1 MKKLLHLLLC
11 CSLIATSTIAQ
22 NNYNEI
28 SLPALME
35 KKQKGDDNMIIVDVR
50 TKGEY
55 HDTVSRGKQSN
66 IGRIKGA
73 INIPLQDLQKDP
85 EAVKQLEAYKDKDI
99 YLICSHSY
107 RSRSVSNLLLKNG
120 FTHVNN
126 VQGGMT
132 EWFRRYD
139 ELAPYRTQFYETANS
154 YKNISPAQLLH
165 MLSSGEKV
173 QLIGITNTPR
183 FFWDSATVRFYQYY
197 PALKNAVYF
206 NYADSLKILEQA
218 QQAKG
223 KPIVLFNMVNNGAAE
238 TSEWLTQKGIPDAT
252 YLVGNSYLFYEFFR
266 NKNPGQKTTK
276 FIESKS
282 KIDFITAPNYC
293 SKQKTGNTVLIDL
306 RHDSLYNKVNKGTK
320 HAFKHLANSVNFFEG
335 NGVDQFSK
343 QFTDKKKN
351 YVFISENGIDG
362 LALANG
368 LTKKGYSISWL
379 IGGLQ
384 RWEWY
389 MNNVED
395 FGCNNS
401 LVKE

>member
-1 MKKLLHLLLC
+1 MKKFLHLLLC
-11 CSLIATSTIAQ
+11 LFGISMITNAQ

-35 KKQKGDDNMIIVDVR
+35 KKQKGDDNIVIVDVR

-55 HDTVSRGKQSN
+55 CDTVSRGKQSN
-66 IGRIKGA
+66 IGKIKGA
-73 INIPLQDLQKDP
+73 INIPLQELQKDP
-85 EAVKQLEAYKDKDI
+85 EAVKQLDAYRDKDI

-107 RSRSVSNLLLKNG
+107 RSRSASNILLKNG

-139 ELAPYRTQFYETANS
+139 ELAPYRTRFYETANS
-154 YKNISPAQLLH
+154 YKNISPAQLLNL
-165 MLSSGEKV
+165 LSSGEKV

-183 FFWDSATVRFYQYY
+183 FFWDSAMVRFYQYY
-197 PALKNAVYF
+197 PAFKNAVYF
-206 NYADSLKILEQA
+206 NYADSLKILEQI
-218 QQAKG
+218 QKDKT
-223 KPIVLFNMVNNGAAE
+223 KPVVLFNMVNNGAAE
-238 TSEWLTQKGIPDAT
+238 TTEWLTQKGIPNAA

-266 NKNPGQKTTK
+266 NKNPGQKTNK
-276 FIESKS
+276 FIKSKS
-282 KIDFITAPNYC
+282 NIDFITAPNYC
-293 SKQKTGNTVLIDL
+293 SKLKAGNIVLVDL

-320 HAFKHLANSVNFFEG
+320 HDYKHLANSVNFFEG
-335 NGVDQFSK
+335 KGIDQFEQ
-343 QFTDKKKN
+343 QFSDKKKN

-362 LALANG
+362 LARADD
-368 LTKKGYSISWL
+368 LTKKGYTISWL

-389 MNNVED
+389 MNNVGD
-395 FGCNNS
+395 FGCNDS
-401 LVKE
+401 LVK

>member
-1 MKKLLHLLLC
+1 MKKFLHLLLC
-11 CSLIATSTIAQ
+11 LFGIATITNAQ

-35 KKQKGDDNMIIVDVR
+35 KKQQGDNNIVIVDVR

-55 HDTVSRGKQSN
+55 CDTVSRNKQSN
-66 IGRIKGA
+66 IGRIKDA
-73 INIPLQDLQKDP
+73 INIELRELQQNP
-85 EAVKQLEAYKDKDI
+85 EAIKQLEPYKDKEI

-107 RSRSVSNLLLKNG
+107 RSRSASNILLKNG
-120 FTHVNN
+120 FNHVNN

-139 ELAPYRTQFYETANS
+139 ELAPYREQFYETANS
-154 YKNISPAQLLH
+154 YKNISPGQLLNL
-165 MLSSGEKV
+165 LSSGEKV

-197 PALKNAVYF
+197 PSFKNAAYF
-206 NYADSLKILEQA
+206 SYADSLKILEQA
-218 QQAKG
+218 QRAKG
-223 KPIVLFNMVNNGAAE
+223 KSIVLFNMVNNGAAE
-238 TSEWLTQKGIPDAT
+238 TTDWLTQKGIPNAA
-252 YLVGNSYLFYEFFR
+252 YLVGNSNLFYEFFR
-266 NKNPGQKTTK
+266 NKNPAQKTSK
-276 FIESKS
+276 FIGLKS
-282 KIDFITAPNYC
+282 NINFITAPNYC
-293 SKQKTGNTVLIDL
+293 GKLEAGNLVLVDL

-320 HAFKHLANSVNFFEG
+320 HDYKHLANSVNFFEK
-335 NGVDQFSK
+335 NGVDQFEK

-351 YVFISENGIDG
+351 YVFISENGVDG
-362 LALANG
+362 LALADD
-368 LTKKGYSISWL
+368 LTKKGYTISWL

-395 FGCNNS
+395 FGCNDS